1 MYRTME
7 NKDTKESIFS
17 KIQKETKKS
26 GFIKALMVFFFCV
39 ISSLI
44 VGFIYDTI
52 QLSVT
57 LGIGLGLVWM
67 GVAYFNQKE

>member
-1 MYRTME
+1 ME
-7 NKDTKESIFS
+7 NNETKESIFS
-17 KIQKETKKS
+17 KLRKETQKS
-26 GFIKALMVFFFCV
+26 GFQKALMVFFFCV

-52 QLSVT
+52 QLSLT

-67 GVAYFNQKE
+67 GVAYFNQK